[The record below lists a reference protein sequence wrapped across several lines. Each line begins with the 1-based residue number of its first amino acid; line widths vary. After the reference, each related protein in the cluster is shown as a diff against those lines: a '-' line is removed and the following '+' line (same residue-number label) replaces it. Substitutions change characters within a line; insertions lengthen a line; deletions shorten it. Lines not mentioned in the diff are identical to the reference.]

1 MGCHFSWLGTRAT
14 IRIQEKPKADYLKLV
29 HSNSDHAT
37 GKRGTAEGFAH
48 QGEAT
53 NQIDSLVIAINLC
66 GAGTESSA
74 ELLVK

>member
-1 MGCHFSWLGTRAT
+1 MGCHFFGLGNGAK
-14 IRIQEKPKADYLKLV
+14 IRIQEKPKADYLKLI

-37 GKRGTAEGFAH
+37 GKRITAESFAH

-66 GAGTESSA
+66 GASTESPA
-74 ELLVK
+74 KLLVK